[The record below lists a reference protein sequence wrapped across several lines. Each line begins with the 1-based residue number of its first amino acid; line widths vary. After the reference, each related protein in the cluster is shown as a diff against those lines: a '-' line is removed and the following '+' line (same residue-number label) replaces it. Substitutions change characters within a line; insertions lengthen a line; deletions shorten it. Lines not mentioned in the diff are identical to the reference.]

1 MLQGMGVATG
11 IDLDALCAAGE
22 FICGVLGIQ
31 TRSHVA
37 RALRRPSM

>member
-1 MLQGMGVATG
+1 VATG

-22 FICGVLGIQ
+22 FICGVLGIE

-37 RALRRPSM
+37 RALRQAQL